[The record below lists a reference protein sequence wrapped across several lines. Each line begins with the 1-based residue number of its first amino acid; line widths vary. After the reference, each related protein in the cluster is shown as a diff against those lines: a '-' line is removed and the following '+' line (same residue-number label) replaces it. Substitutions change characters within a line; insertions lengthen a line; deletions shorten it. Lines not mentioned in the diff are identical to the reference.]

1 MKNFRSIKT
10 TNFARLVQE
19 RRTAINFDA
28 SVTMSKEEMNEIIEL
43 ARYAPSCYNLQHVT
57 YKVMLDRN
65 QREEVKKVSYDQHKT
80 VTASAVVIVCANP
93 KAYENVD
100 ETMAKHRQYMDEESF
115 AEWIQSSKQLY
126 ESRGESFQR
135 DEAIRNAS
143 LAAMMFM
150 LVAKDK
156 GWDTAPMIGFDE
168 ERIKDIFQIE
178 EPFIP
183 VLMITIGKQPEQY
196 KSFKRPPRKR
206 VEEIVEYI

>member
-1 MKNFRSIKT
+1 MKNFRSIKI
-10 TNFARLVQE
+10 TNFARLVHE

-28 SVTMSKEEMNEIIEL
+28 SVTISKEEINEIIEL

-57 YKVMLDRN
+57 YKVMLSRN
-65 QREEVKKVSYDQHKT
+65 RREEVKKVSYDQHKT
-80 VTASAVVIVCANP
+80 VTASAVALVCSNP
-93 KAYENVD
+93 NAYENVE
-100 ETMAKHRQYMDEESF
+100 ETMAEHRQYMDEESF

-126 ESRGESFQR
+126 ESRGESFKR

-143 LAAMMFM
+143 LAAMLFM

-156 GWDTAPMIGFDE
+156 GWDTAPIIGFE
-168 ERIKDIFQIE
+168 EEGIRKIFQIE

-183 VLMITIGKQPEQY
+183 VLMIAIGKQPERY
-196 KSFKRPPRKR
+196 NRFKRPPRKK